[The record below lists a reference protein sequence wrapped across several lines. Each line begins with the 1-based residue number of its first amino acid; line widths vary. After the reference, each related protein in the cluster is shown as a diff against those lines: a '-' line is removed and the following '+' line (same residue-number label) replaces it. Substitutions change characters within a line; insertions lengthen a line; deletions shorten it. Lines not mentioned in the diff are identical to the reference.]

1 MVTTKCGLTVWN
13 HAETSKPETST
24 VPKAKFSSYIELNP
38 FKKIV
43 NHRYPLTLNEEAAEG
58 KTFGKGLEIFLG
70 VLFALVIVA
79 IVVLVGTGVVQ

>member
-1 MVTTKCGLTVWN
+1 MTTSRLTVWN
-13 HAETSKPETST
+13 HAETSEPETST

-43 NHRYPLTLNEEAAEG
+43 SNRYPLTFNEEVAEG

-70 VLFALVIVA
+70 VFFALVIVA